1 MPFRPTDAHPRGLV
15 GGQPREDPTVPT
27 ACATRR
33 PRRQASG
40 LAKPRTLLT
49 VLTLTACAT
58 TVPSPLPAQ
67 AAHGILRSISAVH
80 GRELAEF
87 LGDPAGGTGTL
98 LAEPLVEVDEPYVLV
113 HLATNRVHLVDGVES
128 LWSAPAATGN
138 GFRLAGA
145 GKRWTFTTPKGLFRV
160 RRKEKDPVWVAPD
173 WYFVEKGLPVP
184 AQNDSSRR
192 IPGAMGNTAIY
203 LGDGIAIHGTSAP
216 SLVLNPDPERRRVS
230 HGCIRL
236 TDESARELYHL
247 VEVGTPVLIY

>member
-1 MPFRPTDAHPRGLV
+1 MPLQPTDAGRPSFFATPGALLAV
-15 GGQPREDPTVPT
+15 LAAT
-27 ACATRR
+27 ACATI
-33 PRRQASG
+33 A
-40 LAKPRTLLT
+40 
-49 VLTLTACAT
+49 
-58 TVPSPLPAQ
+58 PSALPAQ
-67 AAHGILRSISAVH
+67 SSARGVVRSISALH
-80 GRELAEF
+80 GPELTEL
-87 LGDPAGGTGTL
+87 LGDPAGAPGAF

-184 AQNDSSRR
+184 AQNAGSRR

-216 SLVLNPDPERRRVS
+216 ALVLNPDPERRRVS

>member
-1 MPFRPTDAHPRGLV
+1 MPFRPTDAHRRGLV
-15 GGQPREDPTVPT
+15 TTPHP
-27 ACATRR
+27 R
-33 PRRQASG
+33 PRASR
-40 LAKPRTLLT
+40 LATPRTLLA

-58 TVPSPLPAQ
+58 TAPSPLPAQ
-67 AAHGILRSISAVH
+67 SSAHGILRSISAVH
-80 GRELAEF
+80 SRELAEF
-87 LGDPAGGTGTL
+87 LGDPAGGTGAL

-184 AQNDSSRR
+184 AQNDGSRR